1 MGAMTS
7 SMAAKFAFFPPSPPS
22 YEVVEEEGG
31 GGGGG
36 CGGVKLKL
44 RMTGG
49 VETRR
54 ENGDVL
60 RLKTKRGNE
69 VVAVYIRNPSASLT
83 VLHSHGNAADLG
95 QMYDLFT
102 ELSIHH
108 RVNFMGSLS
117 LSLFLIK
124 KKKSSLFLCIYI
136 GVNYTNTPEIYWKLD
151 NFFGGCWFF
160 FSFLH
165 AYMNMIF
172 FFFF

>member
-31 GGGGG
+31 GDG

-102 ELSIHH
+102 ELSIHL

-117 LSLFLIK
+117 LSLSL
-124 KKKSSLFLCIYI
+124 SS
-136 GVNYTNTPEIYWKLD
+136 
-151 NFFGGCWFF
+151 
-160 FSFLH
+160 
-165 AYMNMIF
+165 
-172 FFFF
+172 

>member
-22 YEVVEEEGG
+22 YEVVEEEGGGG

-102 ELSIHH
+102 ELSIHL

-117 LSLFLIK
+117 LS
-124 KKKSSLFLCIYI
+124 S
-136 GVNYTNTPEIYWKLD
+136 
-151 NFFGGCWFF
+151 
-160 FSFLH
+160 
-165 AYMNMIF
+165 
-172 FFFF
+172 

>member
-31 GGGGG
+31 GG
-36 CGGVKLKL
+36 GGVKLKL

-102 ELSIHH
+102 ELSIHL

-117 LSLFLIK
+117 LSLSLSL
-124 KKKSSLFLCIYI
+124 SS
-136 GVNYTNTPEIYWKLD
+136 
-151 NFFGGCWFF
+151 
-160 FSFLH
+160 
-165 AYMNMIF
+165 
-172 FFFF
+172 